1 MDFSEKTF
9 LERKISEGE
18 LEFNNWSDI
27 IADAYVERDKVA
39 KRIQLYRELLAIYKG
54 DVAQAAEDSAIYPAE
69 WDEKPYDYSQN
80 SRGRKLDD
88 EKALRIREL
97 YASGKWSMN
106 ALSHKYK
113 ISAGGIGHVLTH
125 KNFQHAGGPVF
136 YTPLHQFYRPK
147 ELHAS

>member
-39 KRIQLYRELLAIYKG
+39 KRIQLYRELLAIHKE
-54 DVAQAAEDSAIYPAE
+54 DRAQAAEDITLNPAE
-69 WDEKPYDYSQN
+69 WDASPYDFSQN

-97 YASGKWSMN
+97 YASGVWSIN
-106 ALSHKYK
+106 ALSHKYQ

-136 YTPLHQFYRPK
+136 YKPLHQFYRPK
-147 ELHAS
+147 ELQAS